1 MPKPIS
7 KRLIIIS
14 LLIGF
19 FFYSCSTHKN
29 RVTNSRAG
37 VVITFDDYFV
47 NEWIEADKL
56 LSKYNW
62 KATFCVSNFD
72 QLSSVDISNLK
83 LLQKNK
89 HEIAGH
95 GFLHINA
102 KEFTKKHGKQKYLDI
117 EIFPLIEAF
126 KEQEITLETFAYPYG
141 AKNQT
146 LDFELKKYFKIIRG
160 TSKGNKKIADNS
172 NFYNG
177 TRILNGIGIDS
188 NYEHFNLNYL
198 SKVLKYAK
206 KYNKIVVFYG
216 HKPVKLASNEYEV
229 DYQTL
234 DFICN
239 YVKNNDLKFYTMRD
253 LYDLKKH

>member
-1 MPKPIS
+1 MPKPINI
-7 KRLIIIS
+7 KLTFIS

-19 FFYSCSTHKN
+19 FFYSCSNHKN
-29 RVTNSRAG
+29 TTANSRAG

-72 QLSSVDISNLK
+72 QLSSADISNLK
-83 LLQKNK
+83 QLQKNN

-95 GFLHINA
+95 GFFHLNA
-102 KEFTKKHGKQKYLDI
+102 KEFTKKHGKQKYLET

-126 KEQEITLETFAYPYG
+126 KKNEIVLETFAYPFG

-146 LDFELKKYFKIIRG
+146 LDFELKKHFKIIRG
-160 TSKGNKKIADNS
+160 TSKGNKKITDNS

-177 TRILNGIGIDS
+177 TRTLNGIGIDS
-188 NYEHFNLNYL
+188 NYEHFNLSYL
-198 SKVLKYAK
+198 NKVLKYAK
-206 KYNKIVVFYG
+206 KHNKIVIFYA
-216 HKPVKLASNEYEV
+216 HKPVKSATNEFEV
-229 DYQTL
+229 EFQTL
-234 DFICN
+234 NLICN
-239 YVKNNDLKFYTMRD
+239 YVVNNNLKFYTMKE
-253 LYDLKKH
+253 LYDLKKK